1 MYRVSYMDNEKLS
14 GRSRARVRFAAHAL
28 VRTGYKGIA
37 KGVVRDI
44 SIDSIYLLCNSP
56 FELGDEARIEIVL
69 IGEASE
75 LIVKVA
81 AKVNRIDED
90 GIALKFNKPME
101 WWPIFSQLSI
111 HQLKR

>member
-1 MYRVSYMDNEKLS
+1 MDKDNKS
-14 GRSRARVRFAAHAL
+14 NRSLARVRFAAHAL
-28 VRTGYKGIA
+28 VRSGNKTLV

-44 SIDSIYLLCNSP
+44 SMDSIYLLCNSTY
-56 FELGDEARIEIVL
+56 ELGDEVKIEIVL

-81 AKVNRIDED
+81 AKVHRIDEK
-90 GIALKFNKPME
+90 GIALKFQKPME

-111 HQLKR
+111 HQLKQ